1 MTGTLRLSIT
11 RKDSDDRVCGVS
23 YENGD
28 SVELGYWLAE
38 AEWGRGYGGEAARA
52 ITAHAF
58 VVSGHGALVAGY
70 AQGNDASRRILE
82 GLAFTFL
89 EKRMTFSK
97 AIGATVPVVRMRLLR
112 SNWERVLRAR

>member
-38 AEWGRGYGGEAARA
+38 AEWAGAMGVKQRAPSPLTPSLYRGTGRLSPAMLRA
-52 ITAHAF
+52 MT
-58 VVSGHGALVAGY
+58 LR
-70 AQGNDASRRILE
+70 DAS
-82 GLAFTFL
+82 
-89 EKRMTFSK
+89 SK
-97 AIGATVPVVRMRLLR
+97 DWLLH
-112 SNWERVLRAR
+112 SWKNG